1 MMQRNESEE
10 KLLHST
16 ALQTASTVLPARRRA
31 EQELLEAKQ
40 ELERKTKELAHS
52 LAMMR
57 ATLES
62 TTDGILVTDYD
73 GKVTDFNQQ
82 FVEMWRLPP
91 EVLRAGSHQRPR
103 DVASLQV
110 ADPSSFLAR
119 IEQIYQERPPETHDL
134 LELTDGRVIERV
146 SKVQRV
152 GDRNVGRVWSFRDIT
167 QRIRAEA
174 ELRERTQ
181 WFSVTLGSI
190 GDAVIT
196 VDNDCRVTFL
206 NPVAEGLS
214 GWRTSEAMGCSIND
228 VLHLIEEKTWSGQR
242 IRSKARSRMSK

>member
-1 MMQRNESEE
+1 MQRNESEE
-10 KLLHST
+10 KLLHSA
-16 ALQTASTVLPARRRA
+16 ALQTANTVLLARRRA

-73 GKVTDFNQQ
+73 GQVTGYNQQ

-103 DVASLQV
+103 DVASSQV

-119 IEQIYQERPPETHDL
+119 IEQIYRGAPA
-134 LELTDGRVIERV
+134 
-146 SKVQRV
+146 
-152 GDRNVGRVWSFRDIT
+152 RN
-167 QRIRAEA
+167 
-174 ELRERTQ
+174 
-181 WFSVTLGSI
+181 
-190 GDAVIT
+190 
-196 VDNDCRVTFL
+196 
-206 NPVAEGLS
+206 P
-214 GWRTSEAMGCSIND
+214 
-228 VLHLIEEKTWSGQR
+228 
-242 IRSKARSRMSK
+242 